1 MDLFQKCWDY
11 TRASE
16 GMDLGVYPFF
26 HMLTSGQDTV
36 VMMEGRRTIMLGS
49 NNYLGLTAD
58 PRVKA
63 AAIKA
68 IEKYGSGCSGSR
80 FLNGTLDIHVELE
93 QALASFL
100 QKEDA
105 LIFSTGFQ
113 SNLSIIS
120 AVTARGD
127 YILSDAMNHASI
139 VDGTRLSF
147 ARTIKYKHNDMCDL
161 ERLLEHCSAD
171 EKAGILIVT
180 DGVFSMEGEICDLP
194 SIVRLARRYGARIMV
209 DDAHAIGVLGEKGRG
224 TAEYFG
230 LTNEVDLI
238 MNTFS
243 KTLASLGG
251 CVVGDA
257 QIIHYIKHT
266 ARPFI
271 FSASI
276 PPAQIAAAREALRI
290 LDEEPQRVRRLNEI
304 AAYMKRGLKKLPHVR
319 LHESGNDLVPILP
332 ILTGTEM
339 QTLITAIVL
348 LERGIYVN
356 PVFPPAVPQDSCL
369 LRTSYTATHTNEQL
383 DEALGIIGDV
393 YAIMA
398 AQAAADEDA
407 GAAPAPHNS

>member
-1 MDLFQKCWDY
+1 MDLFQKCREF
-11 TRASE
+11 TRARE
-16 GMDLGVYPFF
+16 VMKLGIYPFF
-26 HMLTSGQDTV
+26 HTLTTGQDTV
-36 VMMEGRRTIMLGS
+36 VTMEGHRTIMLGS

-68 IEKYGSGCSGSR
+68 VEKYGTGCSGSR
-80 FLNGTLDIHVELE
+80 FLNGTLDLHIELE
-93 QALASFL
+93 EALARFL
-100 QKEDA
+100 QKDDA
-105 LIFSTGFQ
+105 LVFSTGFQ

-120 AVTARGD
+120 SIACRGD
-127 YILSDAMNHASI
+127 YILSDTMNHASI

-147 ARTIKYKHNDMCDL
+147 AKTLKFKHNDMEDL
-161 ERLLEHCSAD
+161 ERLLNHCVAD

-180 DGVFSMEGEICDLP
+180 DGVFSMEGEICNLP
-194 SIVRLARRYGARIMV
+194 AIVRLARQYGARVLV

-230 LTNEVDLI
+230 LNDEVDLI

-251 CVVGDA
+251 CVAGNADA
-257 QIIHYIKHT
+257 IHFIKHN

-290 LDEEPQRVRRLNEI
+290 LDAEPWRVKRLNAI
-304 AAYMKRGLKKLPHVR
+304 ASHMKHGLQALEHVTI
-319 LHESGNDLVPILP
+319 HDSGNELVPIIP
-332 ILTGTEM
+332 IMTGNDI
-339 QTLITAIVL
+339 QTMVTAKKL
-348 LERGIYVN
+348 LDRGVYVN

-369 LRTSYTATHTNEQL
+369 LRTSYTATHTDDQL
-383 DEALGIIGDV
+383 NEALAIIGDV
-393 YAIMA
+393 YAEMA
-398 AQAAADEDA
+398 SQA
-407 GAAPAPHNS
+407 